1 MSLTKDDLVAV
12 DLEGNV
18 IEGDLKPSIEVYAH
32 LAIYKVRPDVNAV
45 IHAHAPYVMGATI
58 SGFLENTHGE
68 AAAILGDVK
77 IVPYAHPGT
86 RELAKLMEEAFKG
99 EGMKV
104 PRVAITLNHGAF
116 SAGACIHEARAFM
129 EILDEWARFNVASK
143 ALGGIKHKLTLLDLR
158 KPGAGYIR
166 AVKFGGR
173 KGPLE
178 CVKGVVEPETG
189 IPAVSLGLVRVEGRT
204 LYYRPIS
211 PYAPQMLVIA
221 MGLQLLTEGMKCGMH
236 VRIEN
241 YYLEEE
247 LNKRFEAIER
257 ELSRVLGP

>member
-1 MSLTKDDLVAV
+1 MVYMIGNTYCRLCQSSEEQLKEELVKTVRAFYFKGLITNAGGNQSARLPGSNKVWITPSGYPRMSLTKDDLVAV

-18 IEGDLKPSIEVYAH
+18 VEGDLKPSIEIYAH

-45 IHAHAPYVMGATI
+45 IHAHVPYVMGATI

-77 IVPYAHPGT
+77 VVPYAHPGT
-86 RELAKLMEEAFKG
+86 RELAKLMEDAFKG

-104 PRVAITLNHGAF
+104 TRVVITLNHGAF

-173 KGPLE
+173 KG
-178 CVKGVVEPETG
+178 T
-189 IPAVSLGLVRVEGRT
+189 T
-204 LYYRPIS
+204 
-211 PYAPQMLVIA
+211 
-221 MGLQLLTEGMKCGMH
+221 
-236 VRIEN
+236 
-241 YYLEEE
+241 
-247 LNKRFEAIER
+247 
-257 ELSRVLGP
+257 

>member
-1 MSLTKDDLVAV
+1 MVYMIGNTYCRLCQSSEEQLKEELVKTVRAFYFKGLVTNAGGNQSARLPGSNKVWITPSGYPRMSLTKDDLVAV

-173 KGPLE
+173 KG
-178 CVKGVVEPETG
+178 T
-189 IPAVSLGLVRVEGRT
+189 T
-204 LYYRPIS
+204 
-211 PYAPQMLVIA
+211 
-221 MGLQLLTEGMKCGMH
+221 
-236 VRIEN
+236 
-241 YYLEEE
+241 
-247 LNKRFEAIER
+247 
-257 ELSRVLGP
+257 